1 MLHNENHAVIRHS
14 ASLAAS
20 SSPSA
25 AKRQALADALT
36 GIGASIRCP
45 RNSEVYGEGEPADT
59 VYLVVS
65 GAVRTYK
72 LLSDGRRQI
81 GDFHIEG
88 EVFGLEAGGER
99 QFTAEA
105 IADTVVLVGKR
116 SALVSMASHDAELA
130 RELWMHTSAEL
141 ARAHDH
147 LLLLG
152 RKRAQE
158 RVATFL
164 LDMAGRCRSDIFVDL
179 PMSRQDIADYLG
191 LTIETVSRTLTRLE
205 DDAAIEIPTSR
216 HIVLRDRRA
225 LDRLNA

>member
-1 MLHNENHAVIRHS
+1 MLHQELSRHPQASVNAILGNDLDSNVKSALTEALREIGTVIRYS
-14 ASLAAS
+14 
-20 SSPSA
+20 
-25 AKRQALADALT
+25 
-36 GIGASIRCP
+36 
-45 RNSEVYGEGEPADT
+45 RNSEIYGEGEPADN
-59 VYLVVS
+59 VYRVVS

-81 GDFHIEG
+81 GDFLIEG
-88 EVFGLEAGGER
+88 EIFGLEAGKSC

-105 IADTVVLVGKR
+105 ITDATILVAKR
-116 SALVSMASHDAELA
+116 SALVSLAARDAELA
-130 RELWMHTSAEL
+130 HELWTHTAGEL
-141 ARAHDH
+141 QRAQDH

-164 LDMAGRCRSDIFVDL
+164 LDMAGRRESDIVVDL

-205 DDAAIEIPTSR
+205 GDMTIEIPTSR
-216 HIVLRDRRA
+216 RIVLRDKQA
-225 LDRLNA
+225 LGHLDS

>member
-1 MLHNENHAVIRHS
+1 MLYQETHRSPSRPVHAAV
-14 ASLAAS
+14 S
-20 SSPSA
+20 SSPA
-25 AKRQALADALT
+25 VAKQQALAEALT
-36 GIGASIRCP
+36 AIGTSIRCA
-45 RNSEVYGEGEPADT
+45 RNSEVYGEGEPAET
-59 VYLVVS
+59 VYMVVS

-88 EVFGLEAGGER
+88 EVFGLEAGAER

-105 IADTVVLVGKR
+105 IADSVVLVGKR
-116 SALVSMASHDAELA
+116 SALVGMAANNAELA
-130 RELWMHTSAEL
+130 YELWVHTAGEL
-141 ARAHDH
+141 QRAQDH

-164 LDMAGRCRSDIFVDL
+164 LDMAGRRKSDIFVDL

-216 HIVLRDRRA
+216 RIVLRDKRA
-225 LDRLNA
+225 LSRLNA

>member
-1 MLHNENHAVIRHS
+1 MLHQEPLRHPQ
-14 ASLAAS
+14 ASIKAILNADRG
-20 SSPSA
+20 PSA
-25 AKRQALADALT
+25 TSALT
-36 GIGASIRCP
+36 EALKGIATPVRYA
-45 RNSEVYGEGEPADT
+45 RNSEIYGEGEPAEC
-59 VYLVVS
+59 VYRVVS

-72 LLSDGRRQI
+72 LMSDGRRQI

-88 EVFGLEAGGER
+88 EIFGLEAGEAC

-105 IADTVVLVGKR
+105 IADSVILVAKR
-116 SALVSMASHDAELA
+116 SALVTLTSGNAELA
-130 RELWMHTSAEL
+130 RELWAHTAGEL
-141 ARAHDH
+141 QRAQDH

-164 LDMAGRCRSDIFVDL
+164 LDMAGRRESDIVVDL

-205 DDAAIEIPTSR
+205 GDEAIEIPTSR
-216 HIVLRDRRA
+216 RVVLRNRSA
-225 LDRLNA
+225 LGRLNT

>member
-1 MLHNENHAVIRHS
+1 MFYQETHRSPSRPVHAAV
-14 ASLAAS
+14 S
-20 SSPSA
+20 SSPA
-25 AKRQALADALT
+25 VAKQQALAAALT
-36 GIGASIRCP
+36 AIGTSIRCA

-59 VYLVVS
+59 VYIVVS

-88 EVFGLEAGGER
+88 EVFGLEAGAER

-105 IADTVVLVGKR
+105 IADLVVLVGKR
-116 SALVSMASHDAELA
+116 SVLVGMAANNAELA
-130 RELWMHTSAEL
+130 HELWVHTAGEL
-141 ARAHDH
+141 QRAQDH

-164 LDMAGRCRSDIFVDL
+164 LDMAGRRKSDIFVDL

-216 HIVLRDRRA
+216 RIVLRDKRA
-225 LDRLNA
+225 LGRLNA